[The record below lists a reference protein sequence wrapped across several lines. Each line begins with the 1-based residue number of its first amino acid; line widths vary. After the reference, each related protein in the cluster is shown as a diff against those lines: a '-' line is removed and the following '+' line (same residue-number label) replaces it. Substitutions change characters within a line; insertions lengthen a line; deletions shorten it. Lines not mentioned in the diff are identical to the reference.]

1 MVRTSQDDRSHVELI
16 TVYEICRILGASLD
30 LQRSFREA
38 LNVLAAQIGLPRAM
52 IVLADDEGEH
62 LRVHS
67 AVGLDREQE
76 ARGIW
81 NSGEGVIG
89 RVFRSGVAVTVPDV
103 SQSAEFI
110 DRTGAFSAREG
121 SMMSFMVVP
130 IKTEHSVL
138 GVLAAQREV
147 QGNARLSDDQRIL
160 KMAAGLMAQAVVLSR
175 AVTDEHQRLQLE
187 TTRLQKALAPERRG
201 RYALDNVVGL
211 SNEMQQVFAE
221 VHQAAP
227 SKATVLLR
235 GESGTGKE
243 AIARAIH
250 YLSPRK
256 DAPFVKVNCA
266 ALTESLLESELFGH
280 ERGAFTGAVGD
291 RKGRFEQ
298 AHTGTLFL
306 DEIGDV
312 SPSFQAKLLRVLQE
326 REFER
331 VGGNRSIKV
340 DVRLICATN
349 RDLEKMVKRGE
360 YRADLY
366 YRINV
371 VSVFLPPLRERRDD
385 IPPLVAHFLDRYNK
399 ENRRKLKIAGDAM
412 DVLTHCYWP
421 GNVRELENCI
431 ERTATMVQGDV
442 IRGVAFPCRHNRCL
456 TQTLH
461 HLDKADAVAPV
472 RATTPLHIPV
482 VRSSVKDLP
491 RPVRHDERAV
501 DDDIAVDDDEMLDDD
516 VLRIGPTEHL
526 NGTPRQFGNE
536 PPQGE
541 RERLIWAMEQC
552 AWVQAKAARLL
563 KVTPRQLGYALRK
576 YSIEVHKF

>member
-1 MVRTSQDDRSHVELI
+1 MIRPSQQERSHIELI
-16 TVYEICRILGASLD
+16 AVYEICRVLGSSLD
-30 LQRSFREA
+30 LQRSFRAA
-38 LNVLAAQIGLPRAM
+38 LNILDAQIGLPRVM
-52 IVLADDEGEH
+52 IVLPDEDEAR

-67 AVGLDREQE
+67 AVGLDRDQSQ
-76 ARGIW
+76 RGVWQI
-81 NSGEGVIG
+81 GEGMIG
-89 RVFRSGVAVTVPDV
+89 RVYQNGVAVTVPDIT
-103 SQSAEFI
+103 QAEEFI
-110 DRTGAFSAREG
+110 DRTGAFSAQDG
-121 SMMSFMVVP
+121 QMMAFMVVP
-130 IKTEHSVL
+130 IKTDSGVL
-138 GVLAAQREV
+138 GVLAAQRAVE
-147 QGNARLSDDQRIL
+147 GNARLSDDQRIL
-160 KMAAGLMAQAVVLSR
+160 KMVATLLAQAIVLSR
-175 AVTDEHQRLQLE
+175 AVSAEHQRLQLE
-187 TTRLQKALAPERRG
+187 TTRLQKALAPEPRG
-201 RYALDNVVGL
+201 RYALDNVVGI
-211 SNEMQQVFAE
+211 SGEMQQVFAE

-227 SKATVLLR
+227 SRATVLLR

-256 DAPFVKVNCA
+256 DAPFIKVNCA

-371 VSVFLPPLRERRDD
+371 VSLFLPPLRERRAD
-385 IPPLVAHFLDRYNK
+385 IPPLVAHFVDRYNK

-412 DVLTHCYWP
+412 EVLTHCYWP

-442 IRGVAFPCRHNRCL
+442 IRGIAFPCKHNRCL

-461 HLDKADAVAPV
+461 HVDKADAVSPV
-472 RATTPLHIPV
+472 RMPTPLHIPV

-491 RPVRHDERAV
+491 RPVRDSDES
-501 DDDIAVDDDEMLDDD
+501 DDEWTDEEFELADD

-526 NGTPRQFGNE
+526 NGTPRQFGDE
-536 PPQGE
+536 PPEGE

>member
-1 MVRTSQDDRSHVELI
+1 
-16 TVYEICRILGASLD
+16 
-30 LQRSFREA
+30 
-38 LNVLAAQIGLPRAM
+38 
-52 IVLADDEGEH
+52 
-62 LRVHS
+62 
-67 AVGLDREQE
+67 
-76 ARGIW
+76 
-81 NSGEGVIG
+81 
-89 RVFRSGVAVTVPDV
+89 
-103 SQSAEFI
+103 
-110 DRTGAFSAREG
+110 
-121 SMMSFMVVP
+121 
-130 IKTEHSVL
+130 
-138 GVLAAQREV
+138 
-147 QGNARLSDDQRIL
+147 
-160 KMAAGLMAQAVVLSR
+160 
-175 AVTDEHQRLQLE
+175 
-187 TTRLQKALAPERRG
+187 
-201 RYALDNVVGL
+201 
-211 SNEMQQVFAE
+211 
-221 VHQAAP
+221 
-227 SKATVLLR
+227 VLLR

-250 YLSPRK
+250 FLSPRK

-312 SPSFQAKLLRVLQE
+312 SPGFQAKLLRVLQE

-371 VSVFLPPLRERRDD
+371 VSIFLPPLRERRDD
-385 IPPLVAHFLDRYNK
+385 IPPLVAHFVDRYNK

-412 DVLTHCYWP
+412 EVLTSCYWP

-431 ERTATMVQGDV
+431 ERTATMVQGDT
-442 IRGVAFPCRHNRCL
+442 IRALAFPCRHNRCL

-461 HLDKADAVAPV
+461 HVDKEDAVAAA
-472 RATTPLHIPV
+472 RTLTPLHIPV
-482 VRSSVKDLP
+482 VRSTVRDLP
-491 RPVRHDERAV
+491 RPVRSASDEP
-501 DDDIAVDDDEMLDDD
+501 DDDGVPEHAGD
-516 VLRIGPTEHL
+516 VVRIGPTEHL
-526 NGTPRQFGNE
+526 NGTPRQFGDE
-536 PPQGE
+536 PPEGE

-552 AWVQAKAARLL
+552 AWVQAKAARLI
-563 KVTPRQLGYALRK
+563 KITPRQLGYALRK

>member
-1 MVRTSQDDRSHVELI
+1 MIRPSQQERSHIELI
-16 TVYEICRILGASLD
+16 AVYEICRVLGASLD
-30 LQRSFREA
+30 LQRSFRAA
-38 LNVLAAQIGLPRAM
+38 LNILDAQIGLPRVM
-52 IVLADDEGEH
+52 IVLPDEDDSR

-67 AVGLDREQE
+67 YVGLDREQ
-76 ARGIW
+76 AGRGVW
-81 NSGEGVIG
+81 QVGEGMIG
-89 RVFRSGVAVTVPDV
+89 RVYQHGVSVTVPDV
-103 SQSAEFI
+103 TQAEEFI
-110 DRTGAFSAREG
+110 DRTGAFSAQDG
-121 SMMSFMVVP
+121 QMMSFMVVP
-130 IKTEHSVL
+130 IKTDHEVL
-138 GVLAAQREV
+138 GVLAAQRAVE
-147 QGNARLSDDQRIL
+147 GNARLSDDHRIL
-160 KMAAGLMAQAVVLSR
+160 KMVATLLAQTIVLSR
-175 AVTDEHQRLQLE
+175 AVAAEHQRLQLE
-187 TTRLQKALAPERRG
+187 TTRLQKALAPEVRG
-201 RYALDNVVGL
+201 RYALDNVVGV
-211 SNEMQQVFAE
+211 SAEMQQVFAE

-227 SKATVLLR
+227 SRATVLLR

-256 DAPFVKVNCA
+256 DAPFIKVNCA

-371 VSVFLPPLRERRDD
+371 VSVFLPPLRERRAD
-385 IPPLVAHFLDRYNK
+385 IPPLVAHFVDRYNK

-412 DVLTHCYWP
+412 EVLTHCYWP

-442 IRGVAFPCRHNRCL
+442 IRGIAFPCRQNRCL

-461 HLDKADAVAPV
+461 HLDKADAVSPV
-472 RATTPLHIPV
+472 QMSTPLHIPV

-491 RPVRHDERAV
+491 RPVRDSAESDENWSEAET
-501 DDDIAVDDDEMLDDD
+501 DAADD

-526 NGTPRQFGNE
+526 NGTRRQFGDE
-536 PPQGE
+536 PPEGE

>member
-1 MVRTSQDDRSHVELI
+1 MVRTSQEGRSHVELI

-38 LNVLAAQIGLPRAM
+38 LNVLTAHIGLPRAM
-52 IVLADDEGEH
+52 IVIADEDGEQ

-67 AVGLDREQE
+67 AVGLDREQSR
-76 ARGIW
+76 RGVW

-89 RVFRSGVAVTVPDV
+89 RVFRSGVPVTVPDV
-103 SQSAEFI
+103 TQSDEFI
-110 DRTGAFSAREG
+110 DRTGAFSARDG
-121 SMMSFMVVP
+121 LMMSFMVVP

-138 GVLAAQREV
+138 GVLAAQRAV
-147 QGNARLSDDQRIL
+147 HGNARLSDDQRIL

-175 AVTDEHQRLQLE
+175 AVTGEHQRLQLE
-187 TTRLQKALAPERRG
+187 TTRLQKALAPEPRG
-201 RYALDNVVGL
+201 RYAIENVVGV
-211 SNEMQQVFAE
+211 SSEMQQVFAE

-227 SKATVLLR
+227 SRATVLLR

-256 DAPFVKVNCA
+256 DEPFIKVNCA

-298 AHTGTLFL
+298 ANGGTLFL

-312 SPSFQAKLLRVLQE
+312 SSSFQAKLLRVLQE

-371 VSVFLPPLRERRDD
+371 VSVFLPPLRERRAD
-385 IPPLVAHFLDRYNK
+385 IPPLVNHFVERYNK
-399 ENRRKLKIAGDAM
+399 ENRRKLRIADDAM
-412 DVLTHCYWP
+412 EVLKHCYWP

-461 HLDKADAVAPV
+461 HLDKEDAVAPMRMPISV
-472 RATTPLHIPV
+472 RN
-482 VRSSVKDLP
+482 
-491 RPVRHDERAV
+491 PVRPAPSESPSSANADAGEAWHPVEPGG
-501 DDDIAVDDDEMLDDD
+501 DDE

-526 NGTPRQFGNE
+526 TGTPRQFGNE
-536 PPQGE
+536 PPEGE
-541 RERLIWAMEQC
+541 RERLVWAMEQC

-563 KVTPRQLGYALRK
+563 RVTPRQLGYALRK
-576 YSIEVHKF
+576 YCIEVHKL

>member
-1 MVRTSQDDRSHVELI
+1 MIRPSQQERSHIELI
-16 TVYEICRILGASLD
+16 AVYEICRVLGASLD
-30 LQRSFREA
+30 LQRSFRAA
-38 LNVLAAQIGLPRAM
+38 LNILDAQIGLPRVM
-52 IVLADDEGEH
+52 IVLPDEDDSR

-67 AVGLDREQE
+67 YVGLDREQ
-76 ARGIW
+76 AGRGVW
-81 NSGEGVIG
+81 QVGEGMIG
-89 RVFRSGVAVTVPDV
+89 RVYQHGVSVTVPDV
-103 SQSAEFI
+103 TQAEEFI
-110 DRTGAFSAREG
+110 DRTGAFSAQDG
-121 SMMSFMVVP
+121 QMMSFMVVP
-130 IKTEHSVL
+130 IKTDHEVL
-138 GVLAAQREV
+138 GVLAAQRAVE
-147 QGNARLSDDQRIL
+147 GNARLSDDHRIL
-160 KMAAGLMAQAVVLSR
+160 KMVATLLAQTIVLSR
-175 AVTDEHQRLQLE
+175 AVAAEHQRLQLE
-187 TTRLQKALAPERRG
+187 TTRLQKALAPEVRG
-201 RYALDNVVGL
+201 RYALDNVVGV
-211 SNEMQQVFAE
+211 SAEMQQVFAE

-227 SKATVLLR
+227 SRATVLLR

-256 DAPFVKVNCA
+256 DAPFIKVNCA

-349 RDLEKMVKRGE
+349 RDLEKMVQRGE

-371 VSVFLPPLRERRDD
+371 VSVFLPPLRERRAD
-385 IPPLVAHFLDRYNK
+385 IPPLVAHFVDRYNK

-412 DVLTHCYWP
+412 EVLTHCYWP

-442 IRGVAFPCRHNRCL
+442 IRGIAFPCRQNRCL

-461 HLDKADAVAPV
+461 HLDKADAVSPV
-472 RATTPLHIPV
+472 HMPTPLHIPV

-491 RPVRHDERAV
+491 RPVRDSAESDENWSEA
-501 DDDIAVDDDEMLDDD
+501 EMDAADD

-526 NGTPRQFGNE
+526 NGTPRQFGDE
-536 PPQGE
+536 PPEGE

-563 KVTPRQLGYALRK
+563 KVPPRQLGYALRK

>member
-1 MVRTSQDDRSHVELI
+1 MARTSQEDRSHVELI

-30 LQRSFREA
+30 LKRSFREV
-38 LNVLAAQIGLPRAM
+38 LNVLTAHIGLSRAM
-52 IVLADDEGEH
+52 IVLVDEDDEL

-67 AVGLDREQE
+67 AVGLDREQL
-76 ARGIW
+76 ARGVW
-81 NSGEGVIG
+81 HRGEGVIG
-89 RVFRSGVAVTVPDV
+89 RTFRSGVPVTVPDV
-103 SQSAEFI
+103 TQSAEFI
-110 DRTGAFSAREG
+110 DRTGAFSQRDG
-121 SMMSFMVVP
+121 QMMSFQVEP
-130 IKTEHSVL
+130 IKTEHTVL

-147 QGNARLSDDQRIL
+147 QGNARLSDDQRL
-160 KMAAGLMAQAVVLSR
+160 LHMVAGLLAQAIVLAR
-175 AVTDEHQRLQLE
+175 AVTEEHQRLQTE
-187 TTRLQKALAPERRG
+187 TTRLQKALAPEPRG
-201 RYALDNVVGL
+201 RYALDNVVGV
-211 SNEMQQVFAE
+211 SKEMQQVFGE

-227 SKATVLLR
+227 SRATVLLR

-243 AIARAIH
+243 AVARAIH
-250 YLSPRK
+250 FLSPRK
-256 DAPFVKVNCA
+256 DAPFIKVNCA

-291 RKGRFEQ
+291 RRGRFEQ

-306 DEIGDV
+306 DEVGDI

-371 VSVFLPPLRERRDD
+371 VSIFLPPLRDRRDD
-385 IPPLVAHFLDRYNK
+385 IAPLVAHFVERYNK
-399 ENRRKLKIAGDAM
+399 DNRRKLKIAPDAM
-412 DVLTHCYWP
+412 EVLTHCYWP

-431 ERTATMVQGDV
+431 ERTATMVQGEV
-442 IRGVAFPCRHNRCL
+442 IRGLAFPCRHNRCL

-461 HLDKADAVAPV
+461 HLDKDDAVAPI
-472 RATTPLHIPV
+472 RMSGPV
-482 VRSSVKDLP
+482 PGTGRPGARDARLP
-491 RPVRHDERAV
+491 APVRPADIEPEDEDFDAGEL
-501 DDDIAVDDDEMLDDD
+501 DDE
-516 VLRIGPTEHL
+516 VLRIGPTAHL
-526 NGTPRQFGNE
+526 NGTERQFGNE
-536 PPQGE
+536 PPDGE

-563 KVTPRQLGYALRK
+563 KVTPRQLGYALQKHR
-576 YSIEVHKF
+576 IEVRKL